1 MAQGFR
7 RYCIGVSYVGTKY
20 CGWAEQVMAH
30 PRKENS
36 IEGVLM
42 ESISDFA
49 GTGNATNFKGSSRTD
64 LGVHAVRNVFQ
75 VDLYRQG
82 GSAGFHTDMIRGGLN
97 HNIDRFKH
105 DIAITDV
112 EEVGADF
119 DARSA
124 AVGRTYMYRILCAH
138 ERSSENIRHNLR
150 FKRGGMF
157 HRDRAWSVHEELDT
171 LAMHHAGQ
179 FLLGEQDFS
188 SFRNSGCQSS
198 TPYRNIS
205 HVQIATQCFHE
216 LSVGTVVEP
225 DQGTNIATSSPSLL
239 ALDDHLLMQELRS
252 VTVTV
257 RADAFL
263 HKMVRNIGTYAL
275 ITYPT
280 IFLFSF
286 ELTCDSL
293 RFLSQLTSLLIPFYC
308 GTSMTWHSNVLNN
321 KYFLVGALVEV
332 GRGNLTANDMTRLL
346 ALRNRARI
354 NIPPAPAHGL
364 YLMNVHY

>member
-1 MAQGFR
+1 MATSPRPLSQGFR

-20 CGWAEQVMAH
+20 CGWAEQIVAH

-42 ESISDFA
+42 KSIVSFA
-49 GTGNATNFKGSSRTD
+49 GAGHATNFKGSSRTD

-75 VDLYRQG
+75 VDLLRQA
-82 GSAGFHTDMIRGGLN
+82 GSTGFHPDMIRGGLN
-97 HNIDRFKH
+97 HHIDRYKH
-105 DIAITDV
+105 DIVITDV
-112 EEVGADF
+112 EEVGDDF
-119 DARSA
+119 DARAS

-138 ERSSENIRHNLR
+138 ENSSANIRHNLR
-150 FKRGGMF
+150 FKRGGLF
-157 HRDRAWSVHEELDT
+157 HRDRAWSIHEELDT
-171 LAMHHAGQ
+171 FAMHQAGQ

-205 HVQIATQCFHE
+205 HVQIASQCFRTI
-216 LSVGTVVEP
+216 SMDAMVES
-225 DQGTNIATSSPSLL
+225 DQGTHDITSSSSSSSSSSSPSLL
-239 ALDDHLLMQELRS
+239 PLDDQLLMHDLRS

-263 HKMVRNIGTYAL
+263 HKMVRNI
-275 ITYPT
+275 
-280 IFLFSF
+280 
-286 ELTCDSL
+286 
-293 RFLSQLTSLLIPFYC
+293 
-308 GTSMTWHSNVLNN
+308 
-321 KYFLVGALVEV
+321 VGVLVEV
-332 GRGNLTANDMTRLL
+332 GRGNITANDMTRLL
-346 ALRNRARI
+346 ALRNRAQI